1 MNRLPLLFGL
11 ILTATPRRPKARG
24 YTRPERWWESAGFT
38 AFAPFPDTTGYFG
51 PRDRMWMIN
60 LRVRDLNAMVAQL
73 RASGI
78 KVKPDP
84 ETYPNGRFAG
94 SKTRKATESSC
105 GSPGIPEH
113 RVIPGEYSAGP
124 VDFGVAR
131 STPP

>member
-1 MNRLPLLFGL
+1 VVG
-11 ILTATPRRPKARG
+11 IG
-24 YTRPERWWESAGFT
+24 GFHR
-38 AFAPFPDTTGYFG
+38 FAPFPDTTGYFG

-60 LRVRDLNAMVAQL
+60 FRVRDLNAMVAQL

-94 SKTRKATESSC
+94 SRTRKATESSC

-113 RVIPGEYSAGP
+113 RVISEYSAGP